1 MESVQFIL
9 INNNF
14 KFNDEFFLQLTG
26 TAMGTDMA
34 PTYATLTMGYHEL
47 EFYEICQINWGR
59 AFRKYI
65 EILLEEDKVHPNA
78 LLEVLNSISPN
89 IQFTMTC
96 SKKMVPFL
104 DVLIRKE
111 QSIIWTDLYVKPADT
126 RRYLPFS
133 SSHPKSCKVNIP
145 FCLAR
150 QICKIVENVS
160 AKEKHLRE
168 WKQIMLQQNYPLSV
182 IDHGI
187 TKAKQIPHAEL
198 RRPKDRDD
206 NGKILPFVTT
216 FNPNNPSVCA
226 IIRYTFES
234 L

>member
-1 MESVQFIL
+1 
-9 INNNF
+9 
-14 KFNDEFFLQLTG
+14 
-26 TAMGTDMA
+26 MGTDMA

-47 EFYEICQINWGR
+47 EFYEICQINCGR

-65 EILLEEDKVHPNA
+65 KENWGRFLHDCEILLEEEKVHPNA
-78 LLEVLNSISPN
+78 LLEVLKSISPT
-89 IQFTMTC
+89 IQFTMMC

-111 QSIIWTDLYVKPADT
+111 QSIIWTDLYIKPADT

-145 FCLAR
+145 FCLAGR
-150 QICKIVENVS
+150 ICTIVKNVS

-168 WKQIMLQQNYPLSV
+168 LKQIMLQQNYPLSV

-187 TKAKQIPHAEL
+187 TKAKQIPQAEL

-206 NGKILPFVTT
+206 NL
-216 FNPNNPSVCA
+216 A
-226 IIRYTFES
+226 ICDYFQS
-234 L
+234 K

>member
-1 MESVQFIL
+1 
-9 INNNF
+9 
-14 KFNDEFFLQLTG
+14 
-26 TAMGTDMA
+26 MA

-47 EFYEICQINWGR
+47 EFCKICQINWGR

-65 EILLEEDKVHPNA
+65 EENWGHFLDDCEILLEEDKVHPSA
-78 LLEVLNSISPN
+78 LREVLNSISPN

-96 SKKMVPFL
+96 SKKIFPFL
-104 DVLIRKE
+104 DVLIWTK
-111 QSIIWTDLYVKPADT
+111 QSIIWTDLYIKLAGT

-150 QICKIVENVS
+150 RICTIVENAS

-168 WKQIMLQQNYPLSV
+168 LKQIMLQQSYPHSV

-187 TKAKQIPHAEL
+187 TKAKQIPQAEL
-198 RRPKDRDD
+198 RRLKDRGD
-206 NGKILPFVTT
+206 NGNSCHL
-216 FNPNNPSVCA
+216 
-226 IIRYTFES
+226 
-234 L
+234 